1 MAADLTFDAL
11 HHADRLQLVN
21 PRGDVGVI
29 TLWSPWEAA
38 RRKLEEID
46 PAVLDPSRSR
56 VAAIGNLYGDG
67 MYAMLC
73 NLLHNPQVRHLIALG
88 TQAGPST
95 TDDLEVF
102 FARGLEDDVIL
113 GRPVRRIPGTGRV
126 FPADADFDA
135 ERLRAGV
142 TFHHLGR
149 LSAPGLPEAL
159 RALLADLPRADPASL
174 PPRIRVAIDAGA
186 GDRTQQPSDV
196 LAHQVVRR
204 RPLDVWEELVVR
216 TLRFGR
222 EATVGDGTR
231 LELLN
236 VKAVVSDP
244 ADDPPQALA
253 DFGVRAEDLR
263 AYQERILDPAPPDGV
278 AYTYGHRLRG
288 RTGDTLA
295 EATALL
301 AREPASRRAYISLW
315 DNPADL
321 HAGPGAATPCLTT
334 VWLRIVEGGRLT
346 LTATYRA
353 HNLLSA
359 WVQNVYGL
367 MAVQRHVGDALGVAP
382 GPITV
387 ISHALGIN
395 PADSRFALARDLESR
410 WLRDDDRDRAAG
422 KSAMRED
429 PHGYFVVSAD
439 PEAGCLVAEHRYEGL
454 LVKTYRA
461 RRAETIM
468 HEVAADMAVS
478 LVSHALWLGGEL
490 RRHERT
496 LEGRGT

>member
-1 MAADLTFDAL
+1 MADLTFDAL
-11 HHADRLQLVN
+11 YHADRLHLVN
-21 PRGDVGVI
+21 PRGDVGLV

-38 RRKLEEID
+38 RRKLEEVD
-46 PAVLDPSRSR
+46 PAILDPARSR

-102 FARGLEDDVIL
+102 FAQGLEEDVLL

-126 FPADADFDA
+126 FPADDAFDA
-135 ERLRAGV
+135 QALRDGLS
-142 TFHHLGR
+142 FHPLGR
-149 LSAPGLPEAL
+149 LSDPGLPDAL
-159 RALLADLPRADPASL
+159 RALLEDLPRADPAAL
-174 PPRIRVAIDAGA
+174 PPRVRVAIDADA
-186 GDRTQQPSDV
+186 PERRQQPSDV

-222 EATVGDGTR
+222 EADVGDGTR

-236 VKAVVSDP
+236 VKAVVEVP
-244 ADDPPQALA
+244 EDDPPEALA
-253 DFGVRAEDLR
+253 EFGVRAQDLR

-288 RTGDTLA
+288 HTGDTLA

-301 AREPASRRAYISLW
+301 RAEPHTRRAYIALW
-315 DNPADL
+315 DNRVDL

-334 VWLRIVEGGRLT
+334 VWLRIAEGALT

-353 HNLLSA
+353 HNLLTA

-367 MAVQRHVGDALGVAP
+367 MAVQRHVGDALGLPP

-387 ISHALGIN
+387 VSHALGIN
-395 PADSRFALARDLESR
+395 PADSRFGLARAIESR

-422 KSAMRED
+422 KASMRED
-429 PHGYFVVSAD
+429 PSGYFVVSTDAA
-439 PEAGCLVAEHRYEGL
+439 AGELVAEHRYEGL

-490 RRHERT
+490 RRHEQGLARA
-496 LEGRGT
+496 

>member
-1 MAADLTFDAL
+1 MADLTFDAL
-11 HHADRLQLVN
+11 HHADRLRLVN

-38 RRKLEEID
+38 RRKLEEVD
-46 PAVLDPSRSR
+46 PAILDPTASR

-67 MYAMLC
+67 MYALLC

-102 FARGLEDDVIL
+102 FADGLEDDAIL

-126 FPADADFDA
+126 FPADAAFDDR
-135 ERLRAGV
+135 RLREHLS
-142 TFHHLGR
+142 FHHLGR
-149 LSAPGLPEAL
+149 LSAPGLPDAL
-159 RALLADLPRADPASL
+159 RALLRDLPRADPATL
-174 PPRIRVAIDAGA
+174 PPRVRIELDADA
-186 GDRTQQPSDV
+186 GDRRRQPSDV

-216 TLRFGR
+216 TLRFGS
-222 EATVGDGTR
+222 EVGVGDGTR

-236 VKAVVSDP
+236 VKAVVAEP
-244 ADDPPQALA
+244 ADDAPAALEH
-253 DFGVRAEDLR
+253 FGLRAEDLR
-263 AYQERILDPAPPDGV
+263 AYQRRILDPSPPDGV

-288 RTGDTLA
+288 HTIDTLA

-301 AREPASRRAYISLW
+301 AREPTSRRAYISLW
-315 DNPADL
+315 DDAIDL

-334 VWLRIVEGGRLT
+334 IWLRIAEDGRLT

-353 HNLLSA
+353 HNLLTA

-367 MAVQRHVGDALGVAP
+367 MAVQCHVGDALGLAP

-387 ISHALGIN
+387 VSHALGIN

-422 KSAMRED
+422 KSSMRED
-429 PHGYFVVSAD
+429 PHGYFVVSIDDA
-439 PEAGCLVAEHRYEGL
+439 AGELVAEHRYEGL

-490 RRHERT
+490 RRHEAR
-496 LEGRGT
+496 L